1 MIAKRFLLVAA
12 AFYSATAGASAPV
25 EPTLPPPEYPDI
37 ADMKTDKRES
47 LKKGEYLIKLGDC
60 YACHSKRD
68 RSKPAFAGGDAI
80 KTPFGDLYAPNIT
93 PSVKYGLGNWSLAD
107 FKKAMKHGR
116 SKDGRHLYP
125 AFPYMYYQHLKDE
138 DLYDMWTYL
147 QALPPHEEASDAA
160 QLMFPFNIRTLQV
173 FWKLMF
179 FYPYEHELIKE
190 PGKSDQWVR
199 GQYLA
204 EGLAHC
210 QMCHTPI
217 NFLGGPKRSLP
228 YNGSQIDG
236 YAVPKIIGDYLKDHD
251 VTEDDLYRVFKYS
264 EHAIGA
270 GKLHALP
277 MLEVNEYSLQAIESD
292 PKLGLDADEDLKAIA
307 HYILST
313 QSLRDET
320 KVEVEDTLGAQ
331 LYNTGCAACHNAGLA
346 GSPKLGDLSQWSERV
361 KQGRDTLVTHAYNG
375 IGAMPAKGA
384 LGADASREEIG
395 LAVDYMLSKL
405 EEDDGVSSG
414 PVPARPPKKASRE
427 DKKKWYQDN
436 CMTCHGQA
444 GVDQPLTKKGVDQ
457 WADYFNNHASL
468 TSLYQSVWDRNDDRC
483 QFNRDDNMTART
495 INGALS
501 YHIYL
506 VTGNEP
512 DL

>member
-1 MIAKRFLLVAA
+1 
-12 AFYSATAGASAPV
+12 
-25 EPTLPPPEYPDI
+25 
-37 ADMKTDKRES
+37 
-47 LKKGEYLIKLGDC
+47 
-60 YACHSKRD
+60 
-68 RSKPAFAGGDAI
+68 
-80 KTPFGDLYAPNIT
+80 
-93 PSVKYGLGNWSLAD
+93 
-107 FKKAMKHGR
+107 
-116 SKDGRHLYP
+116 
-125 AFPYMYYQHLKDE
+125 
-138 DLYDMWTYL
+138 
-147 QALPPHEEASDAA
+147 
-160 QLMFPFNIRTLQV
+160 
-173 FWKLMF
+173 MF
-179 FYPYEHELIKE
+179 FYPGEHELTKE

-251 VTEDDLYRVFKYS
+251 VTEEDLYRVFKYN

-292 PKLGLDADEDLKAIA
+292 PELGLDADEDLKAIA
-307 HYILST
+307 HYILNT

-320 KVEVEDTLGAQ
+320 KIVAEDTVGAQ
-331 LYNTGCAACHNAGLA
+331 LYNKGCAACHDAGLA

-375 IGAMPAKGA
+375 IRAMPAKGA

-405 EEDDGVSSG
+405 EEDNGVSSG
-414 PVPARPPKKASRE
+414 PVPAKPPKTASRE
-427 DKKKWYQDN
+427 DKKRWYQDN
-436 CMTCHGQA
+436 FMTCHGKDGLGQ
-444 GVDQPLTKKGVDQ
+444 QLTEPGVDQ
-457 WADYFNNHASL
+457 WADYFNNQASL
-468 TSLYQSVWDRNDDRC
+468 TSLYQSVWNRNDDRC

-501 YHIYL
+501 YHVYL